1 MNELNMRPNTFL
13 NAFWLGLGLWTFA
26 SCALIEDK
34 KEPGWEYA
42 PQMYVSTPYE
52 PYSQVTKNTINADG
66 KNMRAPA
73 PGTIAR
79 NGLGYDNTVL
89 ELMHNYPIGRDSV
102 DYAGKVL
109 RNPLD
114 SRDTTLLAEGKYLYG
129 VYCAPC
135 HGAEGNG
142 QGKVGQIYAGV
153 PNYKDSRIPGLPSG
167 HIYHVIALGKNRMWG
182 LGSQIR
188 PEDRWKIVLYVN
200 QLRGYQEP
208 S

>member
-1 MNELNMRPNTFL
+1 MRSNTFL
-13 NAFWLGLGLWTFA
+13 HAFWLGLGLWAFS

-52 PYSQVTKNTINADG
+52 PYSQVAKNTINADG

-167 HIYHVIALGKNRMWG
+167 HIYHVITLGKNRMWG

>member
-1 MNELNMRPNTFL
+1 MKILNMRTSI
-13 NAFWLGLGLWTFA
+13 AIHHLGVGIGLWA
-26 SCALIEDK
+26 LSSCALIEDP

-52 PYSQVTKNTINADG
+52 PYSQVEKNSINTDG
-66 KNMRAPA
+66 KNMRAPVA
-73 PGTIAR
+73 GTIAR
-79 NGLGYDNTVL
+79 NGTGYDNTVL

-102 DYAGKVL
+102 DYAGKIL

-114 SRDTTLLAEGKYLYG
+114 SQDTTLLAEGKYLYG

-142 QGKVGQIYAGV
+142 QGKVGQKYAGV

-167 HIYHVIALGKNRMWG
+167 HIYHVITLGKNRMWG

-200 QLRGYQEP
+200 QLRGYKEP

>member
-1 MNELNMRPNTFL
+1 MKLLNMRTSI
-13 NAFWLGLGLWTFA
+13 AIHHLGVGIGLWA
-26 SCALIEDK
+26 LSSCALIEDN

-52 PYSQVTKNTINADG
+52 PYSQVKKNSINADG
-66 KNMRAPA
+66 KNMRAPVS
-73 PGTIAR
+73 GTIAR
-79 NGLGYDNTVL
+79 NSVGYDNTIL

-102 DYAGKVL
+102 DYAGKIL

-114 SRDTTLLAEGKYLYG
+114 YQDTTLLAEGKYLYG
-129 VYCAPC
+129 VFCSSC
-135 HGAEGNG
+135 HGDQGNG
-142 QGKVGQIYAGV
+142 QGKVGLKYAGV

-167 HIYHVIALGKNRMWG
+167 HIYHVITLGKNRMWG

-200 QLRGYQEP
+200 QLRGYKEP

>member
-1 MNELNMRPNTFL
+1 MNELNMRSNTFL
-13 NAFWLGLGLWTFA
+13 HAFWLGLGLWAFS

-52 PYSQVTKNTINADG
+52 PYSQVAKNTINADG

-89 ELMHNYPIGRDSV
+89 ELIHNYPIGRDSV

-167 HIYHVIALGKNRMWG
+167 HIYHVITLGKNRMWG

>member
-1 MNELNMRPNTFL
+1 MKLLNMRP
-13 NAFWLGLGLWTFA
+13 AIAIHHLGVGIGLWA
-26 SCALIEDK
+26 LSSCALIEDN

-52 PYSQVTKNTINADG
+52 PYSQVKKNSINADG
-66 KNMRAPA
+66 KNMRAPVS
-73 PGTIAR
+73 GTIAR
-79 NGLGYDNTVL
+79 NSVGYDNTIL

-102 DYAGKVL
+102 DYAGKIL

-114 SRDTTLLAEGKYLYG
+114 YQDTTLLAEGKYLYG
-129 VYCAPC
+129 VFCSSC
-135 HGAEGNG
+135 HGDQGNG
-142 QGKVGQIYAGV
+142 QGKVGLKYAGV

-167 HIYHVIALGKNRMWG
+167 HIYHVITLGKNRMWG

-200 QLRGYQEP
+200 QLRGYKEP

>member
-1 MNELNMRPNTFL
+1 MNELNMRPTTFL
-13 NAFWLGLGLWTFA
+13 NALWLGLGLWAFA

-153 PNYKDSRIPGLPSG
+153 PN
-167 HIYHVIALGKNRMWG
+167 
-182 LGSQIR
+182 
-188 PEDRWKIVLYVN
+188 
-200 QLRGYQEP
+200 
-208 S
+208 

>member
-1 MNELNMRPNTFL
+1 MNELNMRSNTFL
-13 NAFWLGLGLWTFA
+13 HAFWLGLGLWAFS

-167 HIYHVIALGKNRMWG
+167 HIYHVITLGKNRMWG

>member
-13 NAFWLGLGLWTFA
+13 HAFWLGLGLWAFS

-52 PYSQVTKNTINADG
+52 PYSQVTKNSINADG

-167 HIYHVIALGKNRMWG
+167 HIYHVITLGKNRMWG

>member
-1 MNELNMRPNTFL
+1 MRPNTFL
-13 NAFWLGLGLWTFA
+13 HAFWLGLGLWAFS

-52 PYSQVTKNTINADG
+52 PYSQVAKNTINADG

-167 HIYHVIALGKNRMWG
+167 HIYHVITLGKNRMWG

>member
-1 MNELNMRPNTFL
+1 
-13 NAFWLGLGLWTFA
+13 
-26 SCALIEDK
+26 
-34 KEPGWEYA
+34 
-42 PQMYVSTPYE
+42 MYVSTPYE
-52 PYSQVTKNTINADG
+52 PYSQVEENSVNADG
-66 KNMRAPA
+66 KNMRAPVS
-73 PGTIAR
+73 GTVAR
-79 NGLGYDNTVL
+79 NSTGYDNTVL

-114 SRDTTLLAEGKYLYG
+114 SQDTTLLAEGKYLYG
-129 VYCAPC
+129 VYCASC
-135 HGAEGNG
+135 HGDNGNG
-142 QGKVGQIYAGV
+142 QGKVGLKYAGV

-200 QLRGYQEP
+200 QLRGYREP

>member
-13 NAFWLGLGLWTFA
+13 HAFWLGLGLWAFS

-52 PYSQVTKNTINADG
+52 PYSQVAKNTINADG

-167 HIYHVIALGKNRMWG
+167 HIYHVITLGKNRMWG

>member
-1 MNELNMRPNTFL
+1 MNELNMRSNTFL
-13 NAFWLGLGLWTFA
+13 HAFWLGLGLWAFS

-89 ELMHNYPIGRDSV
+89 ELMHNYPIRRDSV

-167 HIYHVIALGKNRMWG
+167 HIYHVITLGKNRMWG

>member
-1 MNELNMRPNTFL
+1 MNELNMRSNTFL
-13 NAFWLGLGLWTFA
+13 HAFWLGLGLWAFS

-167 HIYHVIALGKNRMWG
+167 HIYHVITMGKNRMWG

>member
-1 MNELNMRPNTFL
+1 
-13 NAFWLGLGLWTFA
+13 
-26 SCALIEDK
+26 LIEDK

-167 HIYHVIALGKNRMWG
+167 HIYHVITLGKNRMWG